1 MVYYGEHDNYVAVQ
15 YKSNYY
21 YFLHWKPIR
30 IYPLRVTLDK
40 ETRPYTPIGPTILV
54 AWEE

>member
-40 ETRPYTPIGPTILV
+40 DTRPYTPIGPTILV
-54 AWEE
+54 EWEE